1 MKKNI
6 LVVLLLF
13 VLAVNAQQ
21 KENSLLVSYTGQFNS
36 LFGRGEDFRP
46 YQAWLHIQGDQSL
59 FTMKQLHSNLEQNN
73 MMMVDL
79 QIDSLFTVYKDIE
92 SNSLLF
98 EFLDLDH
105 RSHYYADTLYP
116 MTWVITDDKKNI
128 NGVRCIKA
136 VTEFKGRE
144 YIAWYD
150 SSVRVSN
157 GPWKLGGLPGLIM
170 EAYDKEEQWHVVVN
184 MISEE
189 KDFDF
194 SYHRGLMN
202 KPIKGYA
209 AYSANMK
216 KLVGAIEG
224 MMSAQQTGDCL
235 SCETKSTLKI
245 NTWEP
250 IY

>member
-1 MKKNI
+1 MKKI
-6 LVVLLLF
+6 SLVVLILF
-13 VLAVNAQQ
+13 AVAVNAQQ
-21 KENSLLVSYTGQFNS
+21 KEDSLLISYTGQFNS

-46 YQAWLHIQGDQSL
+46 YQAWLHIQGGQSL

-79 QIDSLFTVYKDIE
+79 QIDSLFTVYKDVE

-105 RSHYYADTLYP
+105 RSQYYADTLYP
-116 MTWVITDDKKNI
+116 MTWLITDDRKNI
-128 NGVRCIKA
+128 NGVKCIKA
-136 VTEFKGRE
+136 ITEFKGRE

-150 SSVRVSN
+150 SSVQVSN

-170 EAYDKEEQWHVVVN
+170 EAYDKEEQWHFIVN
-184 MISEE
+184 MISKE
-189 KDFDF
+189 KCFDF
-194 SYHRGLMN
+194 SYHRDLMN
-202 KPIKGYA
+202 KPLKGYS
-209 AYSANMK
+209 AYSSNMK
-216 KLVGAIEG
+216 KIFSAIEG
-224 MMSAQQTGDCL
+224 MLSAQQTGDCL
-235 SCETKSTLKI
+235 TCETKSTLKI